1 MNEGAVTA
9 RYAKALYQIGVDEG
23 KIDKLKA
30 DILSLALTIKESPE
44 FVGFLQSPIIKET
57 EKARIF
63 TQLFKENIDPLT
75 LSFLL
80 LLTKNKREHFL
91 PSICRYFQQLYKE
104 DKGIKEGIIT
114 TAQPLTKQYKDEI
127 NQFIFKKLKLNIDLE
142 EKVDPSIV
150 GGFILRIEDQ
160 QIDASIS
167 SKLRK
172 IKTELINS

>member
-9 RYAKALYQIGVDEG
+9 RYAKALYQIGEEEG
-23 KIDKLKA
+23 KLDKLKN
-30 DILSLALTIKESPE
+30 DILNLELTIKESPE
-44 FVGFLQSPIIKET
+44 FVGFLQSPIIKESA
-57 EKARIF
+57 KAKIF
-63 TQLFKENIDPLT
+63 EQLFKGTIEPLT
-75 LSFLL
+75 LGFLL

-91 PSICRYFQQLYKE
+91 PSICRYFHLLYKE
-104 DKGIKEGIIT
+104 DKGIKEGTIV
-114 TAQPLTKQYKDEI
+114 TAKPLTKQYKDEI
-127 NQFIFKKLKLNIDLE
+127 NQFIRKKLKLNIDLE

-167 SKLRK
+167 TKLKK